1 MKIRKY
7 HTWQQRPVHISNQAG
22 FTLIEF
28 LIASALSML
37 IIIAVGTTYS
47 MTARMKQAAESR
59 LALQQDLRS
68 VSEQITRDARMA
80 GSFGCFSS
88 GNLISK
94 VQVEPDG
101 NAFNNKFQN
110 NGIKYSLADDRN
122 VGLVTVG
129 FANATNNINGADG
142 QRLINSLNATGF
154 NTVGGKVIAFT
165 YGLNATMVDTDGN
178 KAVISN
184 ANSNGSPNALALF
197 NWVQEGGA
205 VALASCN
212 RLYLS
217 DDAQISGSNVEVENA
232 DNIKFAQDNK
242 LITFNRSQT
251 MLSQLYS
258 VAYAV
263 GTVGDDVT
271 TQGLYKFTMNA
282 AGGWD
287 GPQLVSLNVTDMDGE
302 VIYARC
308 SSNRT
313 DATFSSNPN
322 ELPTTDATRRSKLPT
337 LVELYLT
344 LNNDNANVE
353 KRGNMTEYVI
363 RASVRGGNI
372 CSDT

>member
-1 MKIRKY
+1 MKTKKY
-7 HTWQQRPVHISNQAG
+7 HTWQKRPIHISNQAG

-37 IIIAVGTTYS
+37 VIVAVGTTYS

-68 VSEQITRDARMA
+68 ASEQITRDARMA

-88 GNLISK
+88 GNLVTK
-94 VQVEPDG
+94 TQVAPSG
-101 NAFNNKFQN
+101 STFNNKFQS
-110 NGIKYSLADDRN
+110 NGIKYSLSDEKNA
-122 VGLVTVG
+122 GLVTVG
-129 FANATNNINGADG
+129 FANVSNNIDAVDG
-142 QRLINSLNATGF
+142 QRLIDSLNATGF
-154 NTVGGKVIAFT
+154 NTAGGRVIAFT
-165 YGLNATMVDTDGN
+165 YGLNATMVDTDGD
-178 KAVISN
+178 KAVINN

-217 DDAQISGSNVEVENA
+217 DDAGIRDGNIEIENVNTIEFTHHNDA
-232 DNIKFAQDNK
+232 K
-242 LITFNRSQT
+242 TFNRSQT

-263 GTVGDDVT
+263 GMVGNDDS

-287 GPQLVSLNVTDMDGE
+287 GPQLVSLNVTEMDGE

-308 SSNRT
+308 SANRT
-313 DATFSSNPN
+313 DAEFASNPN
-322 ELPTTDATRRSKLPT
+322 ELPATGRKSKLPT